1 MRCVCGGRL
10 AVRSDSGGDVVWLI
24 LEKRLQ
30 NSSFL
35 SWALKAEQEFARDTE
50 TVRGNLNSRYRGLTR
65 LSG

>member
-1 MRCVCGGRL
+1 MRCVGGL

-35 SWALKAEQEFARDTE
+35 SLALKAEQEFARDTE
-50 TVRGNLNSRYRGLTR
+50 TEERQSRAI
-65 LSG
+65 